1 MRKLITVLLTAMLLI
16 ASSAYANCFVNQ
28 IDVNNKFLAAM
39 ALLDVIKI
47 IESDEKQ
54 IKLAHQKSGD
64 TDVDMLIA
72 YKQENIDFICAI
84 KQLDK
89 FDVSIKNNIKVGLSD
104 MREYLRKKVQF
115 NLDLLDLYNNDKFSD
130 LNKFKNK
137 VADLA
142 IIGNS
147 LNEELMNATP
157 KLIQVIQYEE
167 IDDTTLNVPND
178 NGKFFKQIWVTDNER
193 TILIKRFN
201 EFKDTDNMWVLF
213 GLGLFV
219 KHISYKNKD
228 LETMDVIKIKYKK

>member
-1 MRKLITVLLTAMLLI
+1 V
-16 ASSAYANCFVNQ
+16 C
-28 IDVNNKFLAAM
+28 LAVRAFCYSQP
-39 ALLDVIKI
+39 D
-47 IESDEKQ
+47 
-54 IKLAHQKSGD
+54 LAHQKSGD

-115 NLDLLDLYNNDKFSD
+115 NLDLLDLLDLDKFSD

-142 IIGNS
+142 IIGKS
-147 LNEELMNATP
+147 LNEELMYATP

-219 KHISYKNKD
+219 ERISYKNKD